1 MVPNRTQLWHCIPK
15 NGETKK
21 KKKVRKK
28 IKAKYEHLKKYEA
41 GIGMSPWL

>member
-21 KKKVRKK
+21 KKVRKK
-28 IKAKYEHLKKYEA
+28 IKEKYEHLKKYKT